1 MMAALT
7 AARETV
13 STLLSLGADVD
24 AVDAN
29 GDPALDYAIR
39 SGDTGTVEMLCN
51 QTYSGKTRI
60 AALLLLPCCTFIFVK
75 FYTVLLFTVY
85 RVRRMF
91 EDVVR
96 FNKRQNQ

>member
-1 MMAALT
+1 MNAALQ

-24 AVDAN
+24 ALDADGN
-29 GDPALDYAIR
+29 PALYYAIL

-51 QTYSGKTRI
+51 QTYTGKTRI
-60 AALLLLPCCTFIFVK
+60 AALLLPCCTFVFVK

>member
-1 MMAALT
+1 MIAALS

-24 AVDAN
+24 ALDAY
-29 GDPALDYAIR
+29 GRPALYYALL

-60 AALLLLPCCTFIFVK
+60 AALLLPCCTFIFVK
-75 FYTVLLFTVY
+75 FYTVLPFTVY
-85 RVRRMF
+85 RVKRLF
-91 EDVVR
+91 GVVVR
-96 FNKRQNQ
+96 FNKRQNK